1 MFKKLVMLSALLL
14 AACQTSNQSGM
25 KDLGQ
30 EFYPVTGDA
39 AITQLVSGRTVEYL
53 QKNPRRQHESTNFQ
67 H

>member
-39 AITQLVSGRTVEYL
+39 AITQLVSGRTV
-53 QKNPRRQHESTNFQ
+53 
-67 H
+67 